1 MAEDNDYSS
10 INPLDAA
17 AAKDGWPLVGI
28 IALVMLA
35 TVVGIAVIGLIVNSL
50 T

>member
-10 INPLDAA
+10 INPLNSS
-17 AAKDGWPLVGI
+17 AAKDGWPLVGT

-35 TVVGIAVIGLIVNSL
+35 TVIGIAVIGFIVNSL
-50 T
+50 M